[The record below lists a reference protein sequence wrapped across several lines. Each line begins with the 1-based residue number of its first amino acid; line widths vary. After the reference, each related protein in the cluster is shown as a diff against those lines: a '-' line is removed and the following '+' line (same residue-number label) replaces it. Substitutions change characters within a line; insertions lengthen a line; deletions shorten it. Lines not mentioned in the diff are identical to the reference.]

1 MANIQELEAAL
12 VKADAAG
19 AVDDAKA
26 FASEIRKLRGSPQP
40 AARPNA
46 ATQIAN
52 DHITQGAQ
60 AAANQTPAQ
69 AIAGNP
75 VTRFAVGAAD
85 PLIGAYQLFENIN
98 PVSRAIGYTD
108 KLNDYIGQFDRIVQ
122 AGRSGYGSEGLDLP
136 RIAGNILS
144 PANRAATVAIGG
156 SPTLAKNVLGGAGLG
171 AMNPVVDGEVSAG
184 DFAAQKGVQAGI
196 GGIGGAVAT
205 GVSKIARPVT
215 PTDSAKKLMSE
226 GVVPT
231 PGQAAGAD
239 SVLGR
244 VEQKMMSIPIIGDI
258 IKSARDRATSE
269 FNVAAINRALPKDD
283 KGAVTSAGRA
293 AIEKADDLLGSAYD
307 KVYGSITV
315 KPDTSFT
322 KALATIRSDPEYALP
337 KELQAKF
344 SQIVQQQVFGRIQN
358 GELPGMVAQRA
369 DSQLGRLAREYTRS
383 QDADQRMLGIA
394 LRDAQKAF
402 KEMVERNAGP
412 EAAETIRGLNRNYAD
427 FLRVERAASMQG
439 AREGVFSGDNLSS
452 AVRALDQSGNKGRF
466 AQGNAVM
473 QDLSDAGKT
482 TLGGTVSNSGTID
495 RATLASL
502 LGLGGAGVA
511 GVNEYYGGPGYLTA
525 LAAAPAIY
533 SRTGSKYAAGG
544 FQGQGALADLLNRL
558 APSFAQGAVGTKRE
572 TRK

>member
-1 MANIQELEAAL
+1 MPVFEITAPDGKVFEVEGPEGSTAAQAL
-12 VKADAAG
+12 ARIKAQYQG
-19 AVDDAKA
+19 
-26 FASEIRKLRGSPQP
+26 QP
-40 AARPNA
+40 KPNA

-52 DHITQGAQ
+52 DHITKGAQ
-60 AAANQTPAQ
+60 AVLGGTPAQ

-75 VTRFAVGAAD
+75 VTRFAMGAAD
-85 PLIGAYQLFENIN
+85 PVIGAYQLFENIN

-108 KLNDYIGQFDRIVQ
+108 KLNDYIGQSDKIVQ
-122 AGRSGYGSEGLDLP
+122 AGRAGYASEGLDLP

-144 PANRAATVAIGG
+144 PANRVATAVIGG
-156 SPTLAKNVLGGAGLG
+156 SPTLAKNVVGGAAAG

-196 GGIGGAVAT
+196 GGLGGAVAT

-239 SVLGR
+239 SFLGR
-244 VEQKMMSIPIIGDI
+244 VEQKMMSLPIIGDI

-283 KGAVTSAGRA
+283 KGVITTAGRE

-315 KPDTSFT
+315 KPDTTFT
-322 KALATIRSDPEYALP
+322 KALSTIRVDPEYALP

-358 GELPGMVAQRA
+358 GELPGMIAQRA

-412 EAAETIRGLNRNYAD
+412 EAAETIRGLNKNYAD

-466 AQGNAVM
+466 AKGNAVM

-482 TLGGTVSNSGTID
+482 TLGGTVNNSGTVD
-495 RATLASL
+495 RASLIAALA
-502 LGLGGAGVA
+502 GLGGAGVA
-511 GVNEYYGGPGYLTA
+511 GANEYYGGPGYLTA
-525 LAAAPAIY
+525 LAATPALY

-558 APSFAQGAVGTKRE
+558 APSFAQGAVGMQRE
-572 TRK
+572 SRK